1 MISNTMIDEGVAMKC
16 RSLLML
22 GALLMPICL
31 VTPSYAADA
40 DSHQAH
46 IQHGG
51 NGEGMASG
59 ERKHSMRESVM
70 WTHFP
75 RLKVMVSGEGHERK
89 QVTLMPKNIAPSSVG
104 AYSNDV
110 SATNMYRQLP
120 YDLITA
126 ALDKPATGGFHWL
139 SAREVRADKEVV
151 ASMVY
156 YMSERGGQDPT
167 AMFMMQK
174 NALEIIP
181 QPFPREHSRYRANED
196 WKFLVRFNRQ
206 PLPQQKVMLETQNGS
221 KTVFMSDAKGI
232 VTVHFPNDFKA
243 GAMQASMGAANGDRR
258 KSSDFVLATE
268 VVNAEKTYIT
278 GFNGSYGADAFSQ
291 RNLALGVGFTFLGM
305 LGAVPLLRNRKADK
319 KGANKA
325 AQVTGT
331 ETNKKEA

>member
-1 MISNTMIDEGVAMKC
+1 MISNTMIDDGIAMKC
-16 RSLLML
+16 RSLLMM

-31 VTPSYAADA
+31 VAPSYAAGA
-40 DSHQAH
+40 DSHQGH
-46 IQHGG
+46 MRHGG
-51 NGEGMASG
+51 NDEGMAGG

-110 SATNMYRQLP
+110 SAINMYRQLP

-126 ALDKPATGGFHWL
+126 TLDKPATGGFHWL

-156 YMSERGGQDPT
+156 YMSERGSKDPT

-206 PLPQQKVMLETQNGS
+206 PLPQQKVMFETQNGS
-221 KTVFMSDAKGI
+221 KAEFTSDAEGI
-232 VTVHFPNDFKA
+232 VTVRFPSDFKGNDTQGGMA
-243 GAMQASMGAANGDRR
+243 RRNGDRR
-258 KSSDFVLATE
+258 QSSEFVLAAE
-268 VVNAEKTYIT
+268 FVNAKKTYIT
-278 GFNGSYGADAFSQ
+278 GFNGSYGPDAFSQ

-319 KGANKA
+319 KSANKA
-325 AQVTGT
+325 AQATGT